1 MTTDMRT
8 AGLLRLCAEL
18 KKETSGLLA
27 CMTTAM
33 LLEADG
39 DRRADME
46 AEAKRQLTEM
56 KLQTRKAAL
65 EWKARMGKH
74 HPCPPPEGRETAQQR
89 GRAARPIDNQ

>member
-1 MTTDMRT
+1 MTTEMRI

-27 CMTTAM
+27 CMATAM

-56 KLQTRKAAL
+56 KAQTRKAAL
-65 EWKARMGKH
+65 EWKASLS
-74 HPCPPPEGRETAQQR
+74 PALPEREGVAGRKAT
-89 GRAARPIDNQ
+89 DN